1 MGGFSIYKERM
12 ETNTIY
18 HIDALEGLRSL
29 PDSSIDL
36 IITSPPYNKCGLNG
50 RQKGNNCP
58 GTVDYDGD
66 PDNDNLPEDD
76 YQQWQLDI
84 LNECH
89 RVLKDDGSLFYN
101 HKNRIH
107 KGELVTPYQ
116 WLLKSPF
123 KIRQE
128 IVWDRCSSAN
138 VNPCRYI
145 PVSEMVYWLAKSSR
159 PRFDRRKDTLFKTEV
174 WRFQFAV
181 HTDHPAPFPLELP
194 MNIIPNVAQGERIT
208 VLDPFMGSGTV
219 AVAAMQCG
227 CDYIG
232 FEKYERYVK
241 MAEKRINMYKNG

>member
-1 MGGFSIYKERM
+1 MK
-12 ETNTIY
+12 TNIIC
-18 HIDALEGLRSL
+18 HIDVLEGLRSL
-29 PDSSIDL
+29 PSSSIDL
-36 IITSPPYNKCGLNG
+36 IITSPPYNKVGLNG
-50 RQKGNNCP
+50 YFSKGTSWNKTIN
-58 GTVDYDGD
+58 YDGD
-66 PDNDNLPEDD
+66 PDNDSMDEEE
-76 YQQWQLDI
+76 YQRWQLEI

-89 RVLKDDGSLFYN
+89 RVLKDEGSLFYN

-128 IVWDRCSSAN
+128 IIWDRGSTMC
-138 VNPCRYI
+138 VNTCRYMPTTEQI
-145 PVSEMVYWLAKSSR
+145 YWLTKSSR
-159 PRFDRRKDTLFKTEV
+159 PRFERQKDTLFKNEV
-174 WRFQFAV
+174 WKFPFK
-181 HTDHPAPFPLELP
+181 TNTEHPAPFPIELP

-219 AVAAMQCG
+219 AVAAMKCG

-241 MAEKRINMYKNG
+241 MAEKRINMFKKG